1 MPDWSYRTLFRP
13 ALFQLSPETARSMAF
28 GVMGHLG
35 RSWWGRHVIEFMGH
49 FKLEPQLESQHSG
62 LTFVS
67 PVGLGCRLDPQLSA
81 HEALAKFGIG
91 FIELGPVTADPVQPT
106 KIVLHRAD
114 EEVEF
119 SPCEEL
125 VCLDSAHNLLKRP
138 FDVPVFVRIRA
149 DDPTADKVIHELA
162 GQVEGFILVGGTNQD
177 LIDLVQQHNRQ
188 VFLHLTP
195 ETFESF
201 VALND
206 TSSIAGY
213 VVEGV
218 CESNC
223 ESRRLGKSSYPQ
235 TLSLVE
241 IVRKKVGETPT
252 IIATGGIHEPGDGW
266 QLLQSGA
273 DLVLVDSGM
282 VFSGPG
288 LPKRINEAVLS
299 YRVTPEK
306 CSRTARVRPAQMS
319 WFWTLL
325 LGIGLFCG
333 GVLAFL
339 IAITRVV
346 LPYDEAHSGLTR
358 TDLLAINDKL
368 LDFMQHDRVTLA
380 ATMLGL
386 GVIYLTL
393 SWQGSRG
400 GHHWA
405 YKAIISSAFVGFFS
419 FFLFLGFG
427 YFDPFHA
434 FVTAIM
440 FQFLAL
446 AMHSDLPT
454 IKHRPLPEL
463 TNDADWQRSQWGQL
477 LMVVHGATLIVA
489 GCVICGFGVTT
500 VFIEDDLNFME
511 TSYDE
516 ICVANPM
523 LLPLVAHDRAT
534 FGGMTL
540 STGLAVLMSALWGF
554 RRGHRWLWKALMTG
568 GTICYVMTLWIH
580 WKVGYVSQ
588 RHMIPVYLGIA
599 MLWTSGCL
607 SYKHLCTVNYKSE
620 EQSDNGL
627 ETTTADPV

>member
-1 MPDWSYRTLFRP
+1 
-13 ALFQLSPETARSMAF
+13 
-28 GVMGHLG
+28 
-35 RSWWGRHVIEFMGH
+35 MGH
-49 FKLEPQLESQHSG
+49 FKLDPQLESQHSD

-91 FIELGPVTADPVQPT
+91 FIELGPVTADPVRKP
-106 KIVLHRAD
+106 KIVLHRAE
-114 EEVEF
+114 EEVEL
-119 SPCEEL
+119 SPCEERVSL
-125 VCLDSAHNLLKRP
+125 EAARSLLKSP
-138 FDVPVFVRIRA
+138 FDVPVLVRVLA
-149 DDPTADKVIHELA
+149 DDPTTHKVIHELA
-162 GQVEGFILVGGTNQD
+162 SQVEGFILVGGADQQ
-177 LIDLVQQHNRQ
+177 LIDLVQQHNCKVFFHLRQ
-188 VFLHLTP
+188 
-195 ETFESF
+195 ETFELLAAF
-201 VALND
+201 ND
-206 TSSIAGY
+206 TRSIDGY
-213 VVEGV
+213 VVEGF
-218 CESNC
+218 CESKP
-223 ESRRLGKSSYPQ
+223 ESPRIGKSSYPQ

-241 IVRKKVGETPT
+241 MAREKIGQTPT

-266 QLLQSGA
+266 QLLESGA

-299 YRVTPEK
+299 YRVTPDQP
-306 CSRTARVRPAQMS
+306 SRLRPTRVRPAQMS

-358 TDLLAINDKL
+358 ADLLAINDKL

-386 GVIYLTL
+386 GIIYLAL

-405 YKAIISSAFVGFFS
+405 YKTIISSAFIGFFS

-446 AMHSDLPT
+446 AMHSDLPAV
-454 IKHRPLPEL
+454 KDRPLPEL

-489 GCVICGFGVTT
+489 GIVICGFGVTT

-516 ICVANPM
+516 ICFANPM

-540 STGLAVLMSALWGF
+540 STGLAILMSALWGF
-554 RRGHRWLWKALMTG
+554 RRGHRWLWRALMMG

-607 SYKHLCTVNYKSE
+607 SYKHLCTVTHKSE

-627 ETTTADPV
+627 ETTTADLV